1 MANLIN
7 LSEFS
12 DKIQQSEI
20 ILIILNDSP
29 SFDEQLA
36 AASLYLALKQQNKK
50 ASLLGVK
57 KIDNPTISG
66 LNQLRTDVANKNL
79 VISFDYKE
87 AAVHNVSYHID
98 DKNNKFHL
106 TIKPQPGH
114 NPLNKDAVS
123 VEYAGADSD
132 LVFLFGVDNL
142 DDLGQ
147 LYTGY
152 ENLYQEA
159 NLISI
164 SDLQPSFSASHLDSS
179 VFSSHS
185 EAVFHLLKN
194 AGIDFNSEVATNLL
208 AGIQH
213 ETNNFI
219 DPSASADTF
228 EAVANLIRSGAHRK
242 SGSFALNNADNDFKK
257 TRKNES
263 IEVDDEEFE
272 KSIEQGIKEKIE
284 EFQVSEASQEVD
296 LKVPNNI
303 SSNRKRNK
311 RKSKT
316 SQQKK
321 SNQEVAPRPSGLKR

>member
-1 MANLIN
+1 MTNLFD
-7 LSEFS
+7 LSQFS
-12 DKIQQSEI
+12 GKIQQSDI
-20 ILIILNDSP
+20 ILIILNESP

-36 AASLYLALKQQNKK
+36 AASLYLALKQHNKK

-66 LNQLRTDVANKNL
+66 LDQLKTDVANKNL

-114 NPLNKDAVS
+114 DPLNKDAVN

-132 LVFLFGVDNL
+132 LVVLFGVERL

-152 ENLYQEA
+152 ENLYQDA
-159 NLISI
+159 NLMSI
-164 SDLQPSFSASHLDSS
+164 SDFQPNFSASHLDSS
-179 VFSSHS
+179 VFSSYS

-194 AGIDFNSEVATNLL
+194 AEISFNSEVATNLL

-213 ETNNFI
+213 KTNNFI
-219 DPSASADTF
+219 DPTASADTF
-228 EAVANLIRSGAHRK
+228 EAVANLLRAGAHRK
-242 SGSFALNNADNDFKK
+242 AGSFALNNADSRSKK
-257 TRKNES
+257 TEKNEVM
-263 IEVDDEEFE
+263 EADDEEFE

-284 EFQVSEASQEVD
+284 EFQVNETSQEVD
-296 LKVPNNI
+296 LKI
-303 SSNRKRNK
+303 SDEAP
-311 RKSKT
+311 KT
-316 SQQKK
+316 KKDSLKKK
-321 SNQEVAPRPSGLKR
+321 SNFREKKSKQAVAPRPSGLKR